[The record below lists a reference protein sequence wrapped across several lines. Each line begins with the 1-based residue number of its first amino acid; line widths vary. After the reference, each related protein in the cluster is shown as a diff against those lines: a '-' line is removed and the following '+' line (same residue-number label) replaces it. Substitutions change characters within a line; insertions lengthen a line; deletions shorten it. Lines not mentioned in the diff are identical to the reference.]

1 MLSNKSNN
9 QGRAYEYAWCL
20 ALEQKL
26 SVLKKVIVDKQNG
39 FNACYRAYESLEKSL
54 QERYLESAKQGVLL
68 LLDCEP
74 LLSEV
79 IGSSQNEITLSLQKD
94 KLGEIGDIRD
104 ILIYFDRF
112 CIGLSIKHNH
122 DAVKHSRLSKD
133 LDFGGKWLGVRVS
146 QNYKDTI
153 KPLFERLENAK
164 KEGMLWRDFPNKEQE
179 IYAPLLQ
186 AFKKEVLRIDKNKK
200 NKVPQKM
207 VEYLLGKYD
216 FYKAILLERE
226 QKTKL
231 EAYHFNNTLNRSV
244 KNKPKR
250 IIPLSKLPTRMI
262 YFDFKPKSFNTL
274 ELVLDEGWSFSL
286 RIHNASSRVEPSL
299 KFDIK
304 LLSIPMSV
312 AVFIVGF

>member
-1 MLSNKSNN
+1 MSNKSNN

-79 IGSSQNEITLSLQKD
+79 IGSWQNEITLSLQKD

-133 LDFGGKWLGVRVS
+133 LDFGEKWLGVRVS

-186 AFKKEVLRIDKNKK
+186 AFKKEVLRIDENKK

-244 KNKPKR
+244 KNKPKK

-274 ELVLDEGWSFSL
+274 ELVLNEGWSFSL
-286 RIHNASSRVEPSL
+286 RIHNASSRVEQSL

-304 LLSIPMSV
+304 LLSKPESV

>member
-1 MLSNKSNN
+1 MSDKSNN

-26 SVLKKVIVDKQNG
+26 SVFKKVVVDKQNG

-94 KLGEIGDIRD
+94 KLGEMGDVRD

-122 DAVKHSRLSKD
+122 DAIKHSRLSKD
-133 LDFGGKWLGVRVS
+133 LDFGEKWLGVGVS

-153 KPLFERLENAK
+153 KPLFEKLENAK

-186 AFKKEVLRIDKNKK
+186 AFKKEVLRIDENKK

-231 EAYHFNNTLNRSV
+231 EAYHFHNTLNRSV

-304 LLSIPMSV
+304 LLSKPESV

>member
-1 MLSNKSNN
+1 MSDKSNN
-9 QGRAYEYAWCL
+9 QGRAYEYAWYL

-26 SVLKKVIVDKQNG
+26 SVFKKVIVDKQNG
-39 FNACYRAYESLEKSL
+39 FNAANRAYESLEKSL

-122 DAVKHSRLSKD
+122 DSIKHSRLSKD
-133 LDFGGKWLGVRVS
+133 LDFGEKWLGVGVS

-179 IYAPLLQ
+179 IYTPLLQ
-186 AFKKEVLRIDKNKK
+186 AFKKEVLRIDENKK

-304 LLSIPMSV
+304 LLSIPVSV

>member
-1 MLSNKSNN
+1 MSDKSNN

-26 SVLKKVIVDKQNG
+26 SVFKKVIMDKQNG

-94 KLGEIGDIRD
+94 KLGEMGDVRD

-122 DAVKHSRLSKD
+122 DALKHSRLSKN
-133 LDFGGKWLGVRVS
+133 LDFGEKWLGVGVS

-153 KPLFERLENAK
+153 KPLFEKLENAK
-164 KEGMLWRDFPNKEQE
+164 KEGMLLWRDFPNKEQE

-186 AFKKEVLRIDKNKK
+186 AFKKEVLRIDENKK

-231 EAYHFNNTLNRSV
+231 EAYHFHNTLNLSV

-304 LLSIPMSV
+304 LLSKPESV

>member
-1 MLSNKSNN
+1 MSDKSNN

-26 SVLKKVIVDKQNG
+26 SVFKKVIVDKQNG

-79 IGSSQNEITLSLQKD
+79 IGSSQNGITLSLQKD

-122 DAVKHSRLSKD
+122 DAVKHSRLSKN
-133 LDFGGKWLGVRVS
+133 LDFGEKWLGVGVS

-186 AFKKEVLRIDKNKK
+186 AFKKEVLRIDENKK

-304 LLSIPMSV
+304 LLSKPDSV

>member
-1 MLSNKSNN
+1 MSDKSNN

-26 SVLKKVIVDKQNG
+26 SVFKKVIVDKQNG

-54 QERYLESAKQGVLL
+54 QDRYLESAKQGVLL

-79 IGSSQNEITLSLQKD
+79 IGSWQNEITLSLQKD

-133 LDFGGKWLGVRVS
+133 LDFGKKWLGVRVS

-186 AFKKEVLRIDKNKK
+186 AFKKEVLRIDEDKK

-250 IIPLSKLPTRMI
+250 IIPLSKLPTRII

-274 ELVLDEGWSFSL
+274 ELVLNEGWSFSL

-299 KFDIK
+299 KFDVK
-304 LLSIPMSV
+304 LLSIPVSV

>member
-1 MLSNKSNN
+1 MSDKSNN

-26 SVLKKVIVDKQNG
+26 SVFKKVIVDKQNG

-79 IGSSQNEITLSLQKD
+79 IGSSQNGITLSLQKD

-133 LDFGGKWLGVRVS
+133 LDFGKKWLGVGVS

-186 AFKKEVLRIDKNKK
+186 AFKKEVLRIDENKK

-231 EAYHFNNTLNRSV
+231 EAYHFNNTLNRSM

-304 LLSIPMSV
+304 LLSKPESV

>member
-1 MLSNKSNN
+1 MSDKSNN

-26 SVLKKVIVDKQNG
+26 SVFKKVIVDKQNG

-79 IGSSQNEITLSLQKD
+79 IGSSQNGITLSLQKD
-94 KLGEIGDIRD
+94 KLGEIGDVRD

-122 DAVKHSRLSKD
+122 DALKHSRLSKD
-133 LDFGGKWLGVRVS
+133 LDFGEKWLGVGVS

-164 KEGMLWRDFPNKEQE
+164 KEGMLWRDFSNKEQE

-186 AFKKEVLRIDKNKK
+186 AFKKEVLRIDENKK

-207 VEYLLGKYD
+207 AEYLLGKYD

-250 IIPLSKLPTRMI
+250 IISLSKLPTRMI

-304 LLSIPMSV
+304 LLSKPESV

>member
-1 MLSNKSNN
+1 MSNKSNN

-26 SVLKKVIVDKQNG
+26 SVFKKVIVDKQNG

-79 IGSSQNEITLSLQKD
+79 IGSWQNEITLSLQKD

-186 AFKKEVLRIDKNKK
+186 AFKKEVLRIDENKK

-231 EAYHFNNTLNRSV
+231 EAYHFNNTLNRSM

-274 ELVLDEGWSFSL
+274 ELVLNEGWSFSL

-304 LLSIPMSV
+304 LLSIPVSV

>member
-1 MLSNKSNN
+1 MSDKSNH

-26 SVLKKVIVDKQNG
+26 SVFKKVIVDKQNG

-79 IGSSQNEITLSLQKD
+79 IGSSQNGITLSLQKD
-94 KLGEIGDIRD
+94 KLGEIGDVRD

-122 DAVKHSRLSKD
+122 DALKHSRLSKN
-133 LDFGGKWLGVRVS
+133 LDFGEKWLGVGVS

-186 AFKKEVLRIDKNKK
+186 AFKKEVLRIDENKK

-304 LLSIPMSV
+304 LLSKPESV

>member
-1 MLSNKSNN
+1 MSDKSNN

-26 SVLKKVIVDKQNG
+26 SVFKKVIVDKQNG

-54 QERYLESAKQGVLL
+54 QDRYLESAKQGVLL

-79 IGSSQNEITLSLQKD
+79 IESSQNEITLSLQKD

-122 DAVKHSRLSKD
+122 DALKHSRLSKD
-133 LDFGGKWLGVRVS
+133 LDFGKKWLGVGVS

-186 AFKKEVLRIDKNKK
+186 AFKKEVLRIDENKK

-304 LLSIPMSV
+304 LLSKPESV
-312 AVFIVGF
+312 AIFIVGF

>member
-1 MLSNKSNN
+1 MSDKSNN

-26 SVLKKVIVDKQNG
+26 SVFKKVVVDKQNG
-39 FNACYRAYESLEKSL
+39 FNAANRAYESLEKFL
-54 QERYLESAKQGVLL
+54 QERYLESTKQGVSL

-94 KLGEIGDIRD
+94 KLGEIGNIRD

-122 DAVKHSRLSKD
+122 NAVKHSRLSKD
-133 LDFGGKWLGVRVS
+133 LDFGKKWLGVGVS

-153 KPLFERLENAK
+153 KPLFEKLENAK

-186 AFKKEVLRIDKNKK
+186 AFKKEVLRIDENKK
-200 NKVPQKM
+200 NKVQQKM

-226 QKTKL
+226 SKTKL
-231 EAYHFNNTLNRSV
+231 EAYHFHNTLNRSV
-244 KNKPKR
+244 KNKPKK

-286 RIHNASSRVEPSL
+286 QIHNASSRVEPSL

-304 LLSIPMSV
+304 LLSKPESV

>member
-1 MLSNKSNN
+1 MSDKSNN

-26 SVLKKVIVDKQNG
+26 SVFKKVIVDKQNG
-39 FNACYRAYESLEKSL
+39 FNAANRAYESLEKSL

-74 LLSEV
+74 LLSET
-79 IGSSQNEITLSLQKD
+79 IGSSQNGITLSLQKD

-133 LDFGGKWLGVRVS
+133 LDFGEKWLGVGVS

-153 KPLFERLENAK
+153 KPLFEKLENAK

-186 AFKKEVLRIDKNKK
+186 AFKKEVLRIDENKK

-304 LLSIPMSV
+304 LLSIPVSV
-312 AVFIVGF
+312 AVL

>member
-1 MLSNKSNN
+1 MSNKSNN

-26 SVLKKVIVDKQNG
+26 SILKKVIVDKQNG

-74 LLSEV
+74 LLSE
-79 IGSSQNEITLSLQKD
+79 IIESSQNEITLSLQKD

-122 DAVKHSRLSKD
+122 EAIKHSRLSKD
-133 LDFGGKWLGVRVS
+133 LDFGEKWLGVRVS

-186 AFKKEVLRIDKNKK
+186 AFKKEVLRIDENKK

-274 ELVLDEGWSFSL
+274 ELVLNEGWSFSL

-304 LLSIPMSV
+304 LLSKPESV

>member
-1 MLSNKSNN
+1 MSDKSNN

-26 SVLKKVIVDKQNG
+26 SVFKKVIVDKQNG
-39 FNACYRAYESLEKSL
+39 FNAANRAYESLEKSL
-54 QERYLESAKQGVLL
+54 QDRYLESAKQGVLL

-79 IGSSQNEITLSLQKD
+79 IGSSQNGITLSLQKD
-94 KLGEIGDIRD
+94 KLGEIGDVRD

-122 DAVKHSRLSKD
+122 DALKHSRLSKD
-133 LDFGGKWLGVRVS
+133 LDFGEKWLGVGVS

-179 IYAPLLQ
+179 IYTPLLQ
-186 AFKKEVLRIDKNKK
+186 AFKKEVLRIDENKK
-200 NKVPQKM
+200 NKVSQKM

-304 LLSIPMSV
+304 LLSKPESV

>member
-1 MLSNKSNN
+1 MSNKSNN

-68 LLDCEP
+68 LLDCEL
-74 LLSEV
+74 LLSKV

-186 AFKKEVLRIDKNKK
+186 AFKKEVLRIDEDKK

-231 EAYHFNNTLNRSV
+231 ETYHFNNTLNRSV

-250 IIPLSKLPTRMI
+250 IIPLSKLPTRII

-304 LLSIPMSV
+304 LLSKPESV

>member
-1 MLSNKSNN
+1 MSNKSNN

-186 AFKKEVLRIDKNKK
+186 AFKKEVLRIDENKK

-274 ELVLDEGWSFSL
+274 ELVLNEGWSFSL
-286 RIHNASSRVEPSL
+286 RIHNASSKVEPSL

-304 LLSIPMSV
+304 LLSIPVSV
-312 AVFIVGF
+312 AVFIVEF

>member
-1 MLSNKSNN
+1 MSDKSNN

-26 SVLKKVIVDKQNG
+26 SVFKKVVVDKQNG

-79 IGSSQNEITLSLQKD
+79 IGSSQNGITLSLQKD

-133 LDFGGKWLGVRVS
+133 LDFGKKWLGVGVS

-153 KPLFERLENAK
+153 KPLFEKLENAK

-304 LLSIPMSV
+304 LLSKPESV

>member
-1 MLSNKSNN
+1 MSDKSNN

-26 SVLKKVIVDKQNG
+26 SVFKKVIVDKQNG

-79 IGSSQNEITLSLQKD
+79 IGSSQNGITLSLQKD

-133 LDFGGKWLGVRVS
+133 LDFGKKWLGVGVS

-153 KPLFERLENAK
+153 KPLFEKLENAK

-186 AFKKEVLRIDKNKK
+186 AFKKEVLRIDKSKK

-216 FYKAILLERE
+216 FYKAILLEKK

-304 LLSIPMSV
+304 LLSKPESV

>member
-1 MLSNKSNN
+1 MSDKSNN

-26 SVLKKVIVDKQNG
+26 SVFKKVIVDKQNG

-79 IGSSQNEITLSLQKD
+79 IGSSQNGITLSLQKD

-133 LDFGGKWLGVRVS
+133 LDFGKKWLGVGVS
-146 QNYKDTI
+146 QNYKDAI

-186 AFKKEVLRIDKNKK
+186 AFKKEVLRIDENKK

-304 LLSIPMSV
+304 LLSKPESV

>member
-1 MLSNKSNN
+1 MSDKSNN

-26 SVLKKVIVDKQNG
+26 SVFKKVIVDKQNG

-133 LDFGGKWLGVRVS
+133 LDFGEKWLGVRVS

-186 AFKKEVLRIDKNKK
+186 AFKKEVLRIDENEK

-262 YFDFKPKSFNTL
+262 HFDFKPKRFNTL
-274 ELVLDEGWSFSL
+274 ELVLNEGWSFSL

-304 LLSIPMSV
+304 LLSIPVSV

>member
-1 MLSNKSNN
+1 MSDKSNN

-26 SVLKKVIVDKQNG
+26 SVFKKVIVDKQNG

-122 DAVKHSRLSKD
+122 DALKHSRLSKN
-133 LDFGGKWLGVRVS
+133 LDFGEKWLGVGVS

-153 KPLFERLENAK
+153 KPLFEKLENAK

-186 AFKKEVLRIDKNKK
+186 AFKKEVLRIDENKK

-207 VEYLLGKYD
+207 MEYLLGKYD

-304 LLSIPMSV
+304 LLSKPESV

>member
-1 MLSNKSNN
+1 MNNKSNN

-79 IGSSQNEITLSLQKD
+79 IESSQNEITLSLQKD

-133 LDFGGKWLGVRVS
+133 LDFGEKWLGVRVS

-186 AFKKEVLRIDKNKK
+186 AFKKEVLRIDENKK

-244 KNKPKR
+244 KNKPKK

-274 ELVLDEGWSFSL
+274 ELVLNEGWSFSL

-304 LLSIPMSV
+304 LLSKPESV

>member
-1 MLSNKSNN
+1 MSDKSNN

-26 SVLKKVIVDKQNG
+26 SVFKKVIVDKQNG

-122 DAVKHSRLSKD
+122 DALKHFRLSKG
-133 LDFGGKWLGVRVS
+133 LDFGEKWLGVGVS

-186 AFKKEVLRIDKNKK
+186 AFKKEVLRIDEDKK

-231 EAYHFNNTLNRSV
+231 EAYHFHNTLNRSV

-304 LLSIPMSV
+304 LLSKPESV

>member
-1 MLSNKSNN
+1 MSDKSNN

-26 SVLKKVIVDKQNG
+26 SVFKKVILDKQNG

-186 AFKKEVLRIDKNKK
+186 AFKKEVLRIDENKE

-244 KNKPKR
+244 KNKPKK

-304 LLSIPMSV
+304 LLSKPESV

>member
-1 MLSNKSNN
+1 MSDKSNN

-26 SVLKKVIVDKQNG
+26 SVFKKVIVDKQNG
-39 FNACYRAYESLEKSL
+39 FNAANRAYESLEKSL
-54 QERYLESAKQGVLL
+54 QDRYLESAKQGVLL

-122 DAVKHSRLSKD
+122 DAIKHSRLSKD
-133 LDFGGKWLGVRVS
+133 LDFGEKWLGVGVS

-186 AFKKEVLRIDKNKK
+186 AFKKEVLRIDENKK

-304 LLSIPMSV
+304 LLSKPESV

>member
-1 MLSNKSNN
+1 MSDKSNN
-9 QGRAYEYAWCL
+9 QCRAYEYAWCL

-26 SVLKKVIVDKQNG
+26 SVFKKVIVDKQNG

-94 KLGEIGDIRD
+94 KLGEIGDVRD

-122 DAVKHSRLSKD
+122 DALKHSRLSKD
-133 LDFGGKWLGVRVS
+133 LDFGGKWLGVGVS

-164 KEGMLWRDFPNKEQE
+164 KESMLWRDFPNKEQE

-186 AFKKEVLRIDKNKK
+186 AFKKEVLRIDEDKK

-207 VEYLLGKYD
+207 AEYLLGKYD

-231 EAYHFNNTLNRSV
+231 EAYHFHNTLNRSV

-304 LLSIPMSV
+304 LLSKPESV

>member
-1 MLSNKSNN
+1 MSNKSNN

-133 LDFGGKWLGVRVS
+133 LDFGEKWLGVRVS

-186 AFKKEVLRIDKNKK
+186 AFKKEVLRIDENKE

-231 EAYHFNNTLNRSV
+231 EAYHFNNTLNRSM

-274 ELVLDEGWSFSL
+274 ELVLNEGWSFSL

-304 LLSIPMSV
+304 LLSKPESV

>member
-1 MLSNKSNN
+1 MSDKSNN

-26 SVLKKVIVDKQNG
+26 SVFKKVIVDKQNG

-94 KLGEIGDIRD
+94 KLGEIGDVRD

-122 DAVKHSRLSKD
+122 DALKHSRLSKN
-133 LDFGGKWLGVRVS
+133 LDFGEKWLGVGVS

-186 AFKKEVLRIDKNKK
+186 AFKKEVLRIDENKK

-231 EAYHFNNTLNRSV
+231 EAYHFHNTLNRSV

-304 LLSIPMSV
+304 LLSKPESV

>member
-1 MLSNKSNN
+1 MSDKSNN

-26 SVLKKVIVDKQNG
+26 SVFKKVIVDKQNG

-74 LLSEV
+74 LLSEI

-94 KLGEIGDIRD
+94 KLGEVGDVRD

-122 DAVKHSRLSKD
+122 DALKHSRLSKN
-133 LDFGGKWLGVRVS
+133 LDFGEKWLGVGVS

-186 AFKKEVLRIDKNKK
+186 AFKKEVLRIDENKK

-231 EAYHFNNTLNRSV
+231 EAYHFHNTLNRSV

-304 LLSIPMSV
+304 LLSKPESV

>member
-1 MLSNKSNN
+1 MSDKSNN

-104 ILIYFDRF
+104 ILIDFDRF

-133 LDFGGKWLGVRVS
+133 LDFGEKWLGVRVS

-186 AFKKEVLRIDKNKK
+186 AFKKEVLRIDENKK

-274 ELVLDEGWSFSL
+274 ELVLNEGWSFSL
-286 RIHNASSRVEPSL
+286 RIHNASSKVEPSL

-304 LLSIPMSV
+304 LLSKPESV
-312 AVFIVGF
+312 AVFIVEF

>member
-1 MLSNKSNN
+1 MSDKSNN

-26 SVLKKVIVDKQNG
+26 SVFKKVVVDKQNG

-122 DAVKHSRLSKD
+122 DALKHSRLSKD
-133 LDFGGKWLGVRVS
+133 LDFGEKWLGVGVS

-153 KPLFERLENAK
+153 KPLFEKLENAK

-186 AFKKEVLRIDKNKK
+186 AFKKEILRIDGNKK

-231 EAYHFNNTLNRSV
+231 ETYHFNNTLNRSM

-250 IIPLSKLPTRMI
+250 IISLSKLPTRMI

-304 LLSIPMSV
+304 LLSKPESV
-312 AVFIVGF
+312 AIFIVGF

>member
-1 MLSNKSNN
+1 MSDKSNN

-26 SVLKKVIVDKQNG
+26 SVFKKVIVDKQNG

-79 IGSSQNEITLSLQKD
+79 IGSSQNGITLSLQKD

-122 DAVKHSRLSKD
+122 DALKHSRLSKN
-133 LDFGGKWLGVRVS
+133 LDFGEKWLGVGVS

-186 AFKKEVLRIDKNKK
+186 AFKKEVLRIDEDEK

-304 LLSIPMSV
+304 LLSKPESV

>member
-1 MLSNKSNN
+1 MSDKSNN

-26 SVLKKVIVDKQNG
+26 SVFKKVVVDKQNG

-94 KLGEIGDIRD
+94 KLGEIGDVRD

-112 CIGLSIKHNH
+112 YIGLSIKHNH

-133 LDFGGKWLGVRVS
+133 LDFGEKWLGVGVS

-153 KPLFERLENAK
+153 KPLFEKLENAK

-304 LLSIPMSV
+304 LLSKPESV

>member
-1 MLSNKSNN
+1 MSDKSNN

-26 SVLKKVIVDKQNG
+26 SVFKKVIVDKQNG

-54 QERYLESAKQGVLL
+54 QERYLASAKQGVLL

-94 KLGEIGDIRD
+94 KLGEIGDVRD

-133 LDFGGKWLGVRVS
+133 LDFGKKWLGVGVS
-146 QNYKDTI
+146 QHYKDTI

-164 KEGMLWRDFPNKEQE
+164 KEGMLWRDFPNKERE
-179 IYAPLLQ
+179 IYTPLLQ
-186 AFKKEVLRIDKNKK
+186 AFKKEVLRIDENEK

-274 ELVLDEGWSFSL
+274 ELVLNEGWSFSL

-304 LLSIPMSV
+304 LLSIPVSV
-312 AVFIVGF
+312 AVFVVGF

>member
-1 MLSNKSNN
+1 MSDKSNN

-26 SVLKKVIVDKQNG
+26 SVFKKVIVDKQNG

-54 QERYLESAKQGVLL
+54 QDRYLESAKQGVLL

-94 KLGEIGDIRD
+94 KLGEIGDVRD

-122 DAVKHSRLSKD
+122 DAIKHSRLSKN
-133 LDFGGKWLGVRVS
+133 LDFGEKWLGVGVS

-164 KEGMLWRDFPNKEQE
+164 KEGMLWRDFSNKEQE

-186 AFKKEVLRIDKNKK
+186 AFKKEVLRIDEDKK

-274 ELVLDEGWSFSL
+274 ELVLNEGWSFSL

-304 LLSIPMSV
+304 LLSKPESV

>member
-1 MLSNKSNN
+1 MSDKSNN

-26 SVLKKVIVDKQNG
+26 SVFKKVIVDKQNG

-79 IGSSQNEITLSLQKD
+79 IGSSQNGITLSLQKD
-94 KLGEIGDIRD
+94 KLGEIGDVRD

-122 DAVKHSRLSKD
+122 DALKHSRLSKD
-133 LDFGGKWLGVRVS
+133 LDFGGKWLGVGVS

-153 KPLFERLENAK
+153 KPLFEKLENAK

-304 LLSIPMSV
+304 LLSKHESV

>member
-1 MLSNKSNN
+1 MSDKSNN

-26 SVLKKVIVDKQNG
+26 SVFKKVIVDKQNG

-94 KLGEIGDIRD
+94 KLGEIGDVRD

-122 DAVKHSRLSKD
+122 DALKHSRLSKN
-133 LDFGGKWLGVRVS
+133 LDFGEKWLGVGVS

-186 AFKKEVLRIDKNKK
+186 AFKKEVLRIDGNKK

-231 EAYHFNNTLNRSV
+231 ETYHFNNTLNRSV

-304 LLSIPMSV
+304 LLSKPESV

>member
-1 MLSNKSNN
+1 MSDKSNN

-179 IYAPLLQ
+179 IYTPLLQ
-186 AFKKEVLRIDKNKK
+186 AFKKEVLRIDENKK

-244 KNKPKR
+244 KNKPKK

-274 ELVLDEGWSFSL
+274 ELVLNEGWSFSL
-286 RIHNASSRVEPSL
+286 RIHNASSKVEPSL

-304 LLSIPMSV
+304 LLSKPESV

>member
-1 MLSNKSNN
+1 MSDKSNN

-26 SVLKKVIVDKQNG
+26 SVFKKVIVDKQNG
-39 FNACYRAYESLEKSL
+39 FNAANRAYESLEKSL

-94 KLGEIGDIRD
+94 KLGEIGDVRD

-122 DAVKHSRLSKD
+122 DALKHSRLSKN
-133 LDFGGKWLGVRVS
+133 LDFGEKWLGVGVS

-153 KPLFERLENAK
+153 KPLFEKLENAK

-179 IYAPLLQ
+179 FYAPLLQ
-186 AFKKEVLRIDKNKK
+186 AFKKEILRIDENKK

-216 FYKAILLERE
+216 FYRAILLERE

-274 ELVLDEGWSFSL
+274 ELILDEGWSFSL

-304 LLSIPMSV
+304 LLSKPESV